1 MDKSDMEIMPQM
13 GLGNEG
19 VTECENRITVH
30 LDNNSSREWVLEFKN
45 MGENGLKIIGKGKFK
60 AVLNFVCLA
69 ICTLA
74 LLNGVHGMDRQPNGQ
89 KVPSESADDFEDFEM
104 QQWQSELRDL
114 QQIETA
120 ESTSGLNM
128 VAVNTGIINQEVSP
142 VTDTVPGVPISES
155 DHQVRGI
162 IENPI
167 VNTNVQCVGEKTGTT
182 GQLPIPTNLD
192 LLNWAQIHRFL
203 PPPKIMLK
211 VQQLPPNVPLDQ
223 QPTTAANNIGNPN
236 VPLDQRPSTSA
247 NNIGN
252 SNVSAS
258 YAPSC
263 SSIQCGKYGKA
274 IRNWDGRVARPVP
287 TDSCRRERAAPYFR
301 PRPIQSMQQQ
311 QPRTPLTNL
320 PFPIEF
326 IPPIHVPSAIRR
338 EFLRR
343 MSQETDHFFGLA
355 QLVGEWNP
363 TLATLF
369 LSLETFCRAILQL
382 CVNEGSDHP
391 AFSRPECR
399 RR

>member
-19 VTECENRITVH
+19 ITECENRITVH

-128 VAVNTGIINQEVSP
+128 VAVNTGIINQEV
-142 VTDTVPGVPISES
+142 
-155 DHQVRGI
+155 
-162 IENPI
+162 
-167 VNTNVQCVGEKTGTT
+167 
-182 GQLPIPTNLD
+182 
-192 LLNWAQIHRFL
+192 
-203 PPPKIMLK
+203 
-211 VQQLPPNVPLDQ
+211 QQLPPNVPLDQ

-252 SNVSAS
+252 SNVSDS

-287 TDSCRRERAAPYFR
+287 TDSCHRERAAPYFR

>member
-1 MDKSDMEIMPQM
+1 M
-13 GLGNEG
+13 GA
-19 VTECENRITVH
+19 
-30 LDNNSSREWVLEFKN
+30 
-45 MGENGLKIIGKGKFK
+45 NGLKIIGKGFK

-167 VNTNVQCVGEKTGTT
+167 VNTNVQCVVEKTGTT

-274 IRNWDGRVARPVP
+274 IRNWDGRVARPVR

-343 MSQETDHFFGLA
+343 MSQETDHFFWSRSAGGRMEPNPRNFVSI
-355 QLVGEWNP
+355 VGNILPRNP
-363 TLATLF
+363 SA
-369 LSLETFCRAILQL
+369 L
-382 CVNEGSDHP
+382 CE
-391 AFSRPECR
+391 
-399 RR
+399 